1 MTGFIIVAALLVVAV
16 IALLLP
22 PLWRA
27 PRASGTA
34 DRREAN
40 LAVFRDQ
47 ISELERERNDGLL
60 AEADFVSARNELQ
73 RRLLDEVQPAT
84 TTPAGNDSGGRKT
97 ALALL
102 VIIPL
107 AAAAGYTLLGSPRAL
122 DPLQRQ
128 ARLAPQQIAEM
139 VAGLVEK
146 LRKNPDDSQGWV
158 MLARSYKV
166 MERFPEAAE
175 AYSRA
180 GTLVDQDAALLGDYA
195 DVLSR
200 SHGGSLQG
208 KPSELVER
216 ALSIDPDE
224 PQALLLAGAAASD
237 RQQFAAA
244 ATYWARLLAQLEPGS
259 EEARALEAAIAK
271 AREIAAAQAAGDKP
285 GKIPTDG
292 AGAVSGEVTLSG
304 KLVRDGQTERHVVRL
319 RARGGGSAH
328 AARRHAGDGCRPAAA
343 LSLRRLDGIGRR
355 PEDIGLQDS
364 QRRGTHRQGRHGAE
378 FEWRPLRHTQGRQ
391 AGQPESAPAHRSGA
405 ALMTLIYRIAWRQK

>member
-40 LAVFRDQ
+40 LAIFRDQ
-47 ISELERERNDGLL
+47 ISELERERHDGLL

-180 GTLVDQDAALLGDYA
+180 GTLVDQDAALLADYA

-208 KPSELVER
+208 KPIELVER
-216 ALSIDPDE
+216 ALRIDPDE

-285 GKIPTDG
+285 GTKPTAG

-304 KLVRDGQTERHVVRL
+304 KLAGQAKPNDILFVFARAEDGPRMPLAAMRATVADLPL
-319 RARGGGSAH
+319 RFRFDDSMALGGGRKISDFKTVSVEA
-328 AARRHAGDGCRPAAA
+328 
-343 LSLRRLDGIGRR
+343 
-355 PEDIGLQDS
+355 
-364 QRRGTHRQGRHGAE
+364 
-378 FEWRPLRHTQGRQ
+378 
-391 AGQPESAPAHRSGA
+391 
-405 ALMTLIYRIAWRQK
+405 RIAKAGMAQSSSGDLFGTLKGVKPGSQNLRLLIDQVQP

>member
-47 ISELERERNDGLL
+47 ISELERERHDGLL

-84 TTPAGNDSGGRKT
+84 TTPAGNDSAGRKT

-180 GTLVDQDAALLGDYA
+180 GTLVDQDAALLADYA

-208 KPSELVER
+208 KPIELVER
-216 ALSIDPDE
+216 ALRIDPDE

-285 GKIPTDG
+285 GTIPTAG

-304 KLVRDGQTERHVVRL
+304 KLAGQAKPNDILFVFARAEDGPRMPLAAMRATVADLPL
-319 RARGGGSAH
+319 RFRFDDSMALGGGRKISDFKTVSVEA
-328 AARRHAGDGCRPAAA
+328 
-343 LSLRRLDGIGRR
+343 
-355 PEDIGLQDS
+355 
-364 QRRGTHRQGRHGAE
+364 
-378 FEWRPLRHTQGRQ
+378 
-391 AGQPESAPAHRSGA
+391 
-405 ALMTLIYRIAWRQK
+405 RIAKAGMAQSSSGDLFGTLKGVKPGSQNLRLLIDQVQP